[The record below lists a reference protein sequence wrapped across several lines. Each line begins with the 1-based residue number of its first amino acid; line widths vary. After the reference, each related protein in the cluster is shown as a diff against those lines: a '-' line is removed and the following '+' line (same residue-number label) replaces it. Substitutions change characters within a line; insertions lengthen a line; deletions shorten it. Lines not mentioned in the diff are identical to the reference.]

1 MDSFSSTPEEQWKA
15 SKVSLP
21 ESTMAALKG
30 ETNRKQYI
38 STIPLLVL
46 CLSYMP
52 LIVETFYLT
61 GICLPGQ
68 FLSEHPH
75 PPPPKKRKHYIFLS
89 LKSDGTS
96 GISHIYKKVISR
108 KGVEKATAQHK

>member
-1 MDSFSSTPEEQWKA
+1 
-15 SKVSLP
+15 
-21 ESTMAALKG
+21 MAALKG
-30 ETNRKQYI
+30 ETKRKQYT

-52 LIVETFYLT
+52 LIVETFYLI

-68 FLSEHPH
+68 LLSEHPP
-75 PPPPKKRKHYIFLS
+75 PPPPKRKLYFFVS

-96 GISHIYKKVISR
+96 VISHIYKKVISR
-108 KGVEKATAQHK
+108 KGVEKATAQHT

>member
-30 ETNRKQYI
+30 EKNRKQCA

-52 LIVETFYLT
+52 LLKLFTSLVSI
-61 GICLPGQ
+61 
-68 FLSEHPH
+68 S
-75 PPPPKKRKHYIFLS
+75 KRRTDN
-89 LKSDGTS
+89 LKINS
-96 GISHIYKKVISR
+96 
-108 KGVEKATAQHK
+108 

>member
-30 ETNRKQYI
+30 ETKRKQYT

-52 LIVETFYLT
+52 LIVETFYLI

-68 FLSEHPH
+68 LLSEHPPPP
-75 PPPPKKRKHYIFLS
+75 PPPPKENF
-89 LKSDGTS
+89 
-96 GISHIYKKVISR
+96 ISSSP
-108 KGVEKATAQHK
+108 